1 MLGFIGGTGPEG
13 RGLALRLAMAGEQ
26 IVLGSREADRAI
38 QAAEAIA
45 DLAPAA
51 SVQGAL
57 NSVAAQDC
65 DIAFIVV
72 PYAGQKPTLE
82 TLRDELAGK
91 IVVDVVAPLAF
102 DRGVARAVAVEQG
115 SAALEA
121 QELLPRSRVVGAFQ
135 NVSAD
140 ELLRPEKSMN
150 SDVIVC
156 SDDSASKETVMKL
169 AELIQGVRAVDGG
182 GLANA
187 QYVEN
192 FTALL
197 ININRIYKAHSMVKI
212 VGI

>member
-13 RGLALRLAMAGEQ
+13 KGLALRFALAGEQ
-26 IVLGSREADRAI
+26 IVVGSRDADRAI
-38 QAAEAIA
+38 QAAETIA

-51 SVQGAL
+51 SVHGAL
-57 NSVAAQDC
+57 NSEAARVC
-65 DIAFIVV
+65 DIAFVV
-72 PYAGQKPTLE
+72 LPYAAQRATLAA
-82 TLRDELAGK
+82 LREELAGK

-102 DRGVARAVAVEQG
+102 DKGVARAVAVEQG

-121 QELLPRSRVVGAFQ
+121 QELLPQSTVVGAFQ
-135 NVSAD
+135 NISAD
-140 ELLRPEKSMN
+140 ELLRPEKSMD

-156 SDDSASKETVMKL
+156 SDDGASKETVMKL

-187 QYVEN
+187 TYVEG

>member
-13 RGLALRLAMAGEQ
+13 RGLALRFAMAGEQ

-45 DLAPAA
+45 DLTPAA

-57 NSVAAQDC
+57 NSVAAKDC

-72 PYAGQKPTLE
+72 PYVGHRPTLE

-102 DRGVARAVAVEQG
+102 DRGVARAVAVEHG

-121 QELLPRSRVVGAFQ
+121 QELLPRSTVVGAFQ

-140 ELLRPEKSMN
+140 ELLRPKKSMN

>member
-13 RGLALRLAMAGEQ
+13 RGLALRFALAGEQ

-38 QAAEAIA
+38 QAAEEIA
-45 DLAPAA
+45 ELAPAA
-51 SVQGAL
+51 LVQGAL
-57 NSVAAQDC
+57 NSEAARVC
-65 DIAFIVV
+65 DIALIVV
-72 PYAGQKPTLE
+72 PYAAQKPTLE
-82 TLRDELAGK
+82 ALREELAGK
-91 IVVDVVAPLAF
+91 IVVDVVAPVAF
-102 DRGVARAVAVEQG
+102 DRGVARAVPVEQG

-121 QELLPRSRVVGAFQ
+121 QDLLPQSTVVGAFQ

-140 ELLRPEKSMN
+140 ELLRPDKSIN

-169 AELIQGVRAVDGG
+169 AELIRGARAVDGG

-187 QYVEN
+187 KYVED

>member
-13 RGLALRLAMAGEQ
+13 KGLALRFALAGEQ
-26 IVLGSREADRAI
+26 IVVGSRDADRAI
-38 QAAEAIA
+38 QAAKTIA

-51 SVQGAL
+51 SVHGAL
-57 NSVAAQDC
+57 NSEAARVC
-65 DIAFIVV
+65 DIAFVV
-72 PYAGQKPTLE
+72 LPYAAQRATLAA
-82 TLRDELAGK
+82 LREELAGK

-102 DRGVARAVAVEQG
+102 DKGVARAVAVEQG

-121 QELLPRSRVVGAFQ
+121 QELLPQSTVVGAFQ
-135 NVSAD
+135 NISAD
-140 ELLRPEKSMN
+140 ELLRPEKSMD

-156 SDDSASKETVMKL
+156 SDDGASKETVMKL

-187 QYVEN
+187 TYVEG

>member
-13 RGLALRLAMAGEQ
+13 RGLALRFALAGEQ
-26 IVLGSREADRAI
+26 IVLGSREANRAI
-38 QAAEAIA
+38 QAAEEIA
-45 DLAPAA
+45 NLAPAA
-51 SVQGAL
+51 SIQGAL
-57 NSVAAQDC
+57 NSEAARVC
-65 DIAFIVV
+65 DIALIVV
-72 PYAGQKPTLE
+72 PFAAQRPTLE
-82 TLRDELAGK
+82 ALREELAGK

-102 DRGVARAVAVEQG
+102 DKGVARAVAVEHG

-121 QELLPRSRVVGAFQ
+121 QELLPQSTVVGAFQ

-140 ELLRPEKSMN
+140 ELLRPQKSIN

-156 SDDSASKETVMKL
+156 SDDDASKQTVMKL
-169 AELIQGVRAVDGG
+169 AELIRGTRAVDGG

-187 QYVEN
+187 KYVED

-197 ININRIYKAHSMVKI
+197 ININRIYKAHSMIKI

>member
-13 RGLALRLAMAGEQ
+13 KGLALRFALAGEQ
-26 IVLGSREADRAI
+26 IVVGSRDADRAI
-38 QAAEAIA
+38 QAAKTIT

-51 SVQGAL
+51 SVHGAL
-57 NSVAAQDC
+57 NSEAARVCDVAFVVLPYAAQR
-65 DIAFIVV
+65 A
-72 PYAGQKPTLE
+72 TLAA
-82 TLRDELAGK
+82 LREELAGK

-102 DRGVARAVAVEQG
+102 DKGVARAVAVEQG

-121 QELLPRSRVVGAFQ
+121 QELLPQSTVVGAFQ
-135 NVSAD
+135 NISAD
-140 ELLRPEKSMN
+140 ELLRPEKSMD

-156 SDDSASKETVMKL
+156 SDDGASKETVMKL

-187 QYVEN
+187 TYVEG

>member
-13 RGLALRLAMAGEQ
+13 KGLALRFALAGEQ
-26 IVLGSREADRAI
+26 IVVGSRDADRAI
-38 QAAEAIA
+38 QAAETIA

-51 SVQGAL
+51 SVHGAL
-57 NSVAAQDC
+57 NSEAARVCDVAFVVLPYAAQR
-65 DIAFIVV
+65 A
-72 PYAGQKPTLE
+72 TLAA
-82 TLRDELAGK
+82 LREELAGK

-102 DRGVARAVAVEQG
+102 DKGVARAVAVEQG

-121 QELLPRSRVVGAFQ
+121 QELLPQSTVVGAFQ
-135 NVSAD
+135 NISAD
-140 ELLRPEKSMN
+140 ELLRPEKSMD

-156 SDDSASKETVMKL
+156 SDDGASKETVMKL

-187 QYVEN
+187 TYVEG

>member
-1 MLGFIGGTGPEG
+1 MLGFVGGTGPEG
-13 RGLALRLAMAGEQ
+13 RGLALRFALAGEQ
-26 IVLGSREADRAI
+26 VVLGSREADRAI

-45 DLAPAA
+45 NVAPAA

-57 NSVAAQDC
+57 NGEAARVC
-65 DIAFIVV
+65 DIVFIVL
-72 PYAGQKPTLE
+72 PYSAQKPTLE
-82 TLRDELAGK
+82 SLREELAGK

-102 DRGVARAVAVEQG
+102 DKGVARAVAVEQG

-121 QELLPRSRVVGAFQ
+121 QELLPQSTVVGAFQ
-135 NVSAD
+135 NVSAE
-140 ELLRPEKSMN
+140 ELLRPERSIN

-156 SDDSASKETVMKL
+156 SDDIDSKETVMKL

-182 GLANA
+182 GLVNA
-187 QYVEN
+187 KYVED